1 MQFLHLLRLLRLR
14 PAPLLLLLLLLLLL
28 PPASAEI
35 VLLGEGRAAIELRG
49 GRRSVGYVTSAVRGI
64 AAQIRLDRLV
74 VRRGTDDDDHNDDT
88 NNGTTRFFFDE
99 RSRFT
104 DTKEEISV
112 DDSGRESFYG
122 FSGADDD
129 DGGGGGG
136 SQKDQWT
143 GARGEGKG
151 GVLDVAVFRVP
162 SECAHGP
169 PPGSSFLAQGG
180 DACDWPTVAGVGATR
195 PEVLPTGLGIS
206 TTFYCCRWRAVKA
219 GACTTAD
226 PPDSMILQDSFAG
239 HHRAVAIPQK
249 GGGAAAGWTGTVR
262 NGTIVLSEPG
272 TYVVAFAYCD
282 DNDDDDFRV
291 LLSGEV
297 VFESEHGYLPAE
309 LAPYAVLTIVLA
321 AACSGLFAWFLARM
335 VRYASSR
342 IPVEKWILLTLL
354 LAGTEACLQVA
365 GYAVW
370 NQAGYQSYN
379 LAVAAMVAGAL
390 KSGVGRCVLLTAALG
405 WGVTKESL
413 QCLTVAGVVMLGAAT
428 VPLELLVDLNLIHAG
443 FDVHPPTFLGAM
455 QVAAETAQDVGG
467 AETAVY
473 LIFAV
478 WTAAALGYTTWT
490 LWKTRQ
496 TQKLARYL
504 QLSAVLLASALT
516 AAIVA
521 AVAHSRMAHDVRYV
535 LLLGNAE
542 RAIFI
547 VAVAGVAVLWRPC
560 ENAREYAYYSTQL
573 PSSPPDDDDDDDGND
588 NAGEEDED
596 DGDEDEGGVQ
606 AGAALERDL
615 DASRGTAPGR
625 GGETRR
631 RGAAATATAGA
642 ADPRGEIELP
652 RVQGLS

>member
-1 MQFLHLLRLLRLR
+1 VRLN
-14 PAPLLLLLLLLLLL
+14 
-28 PPASAEI
+28 
-35 VLLGEGRAAIELRG
+35 
-49 GRRSVGYVTSAVRGI
+49 THD
-64 AAQIRLDRLV
+64 DR
-74 VRRGTDDDDHNDDT
+74 DNED
-88 NNGTTRFFFDE
+88 NGTGGVFE
-99 RSRFT
+99 LSSFT

-129 DGGGGGG
+129 GDDGDG
-136 SQKDQWT
+136 SKKKNQWT
-143 GARGEGKG
+143 EAHGEEKG
-151 GVLDVAVFRVP
+151 GVLDVAIFRVP

-169 PPGSSFLAQGG
+169 PPGSSFLADGG
-180 DACDWPTVAGVGATR
+180 DACDWPTLAGVGSTR
-195 PEVLPTGLGIS
+195 REVLPTGLGIS
-206 TTFYCCRWRAVKA
+206 TTFYCCHWRAVKA
-219 GACTTAD
+219 GACTTSD
-226 PPDSMILQDSFAG
+226 PPGSMILQDSFAG
-239 HHRAVAIPQK
+239 HHRTAAIPQS
-249 GGGAAAGWTGTVR
+249 GEAIPGWTGTVR
-262 NGTIVLSEPG
+262 NGTILLSEPG
-272 TYVVAFAYCD
+272 TYVVAFAYCGGGD
-282 DNDDDDFRV
+282 V

-309 LAPYAVLTIVLA
+309 LAPYVVLA
-321 AACSGLFAWFLARM
+321 IVVAAGCSGLFAWFLARM

-370 NQAGYQSYN
+370 NRAGYQSFN
-379 LAVAAMVAGAL
+379 LAVAAMVAGAF

-413 QCLTVAGVVMLGAAT
+413 QCLTAAGVVLLGAAT
-428 VPLELLVDLNLIHAG
+428 VPLELLVDLNLIHEVR
-443 FDVHPPTFLGAM
+443 DSHPQTFLGAM
-455 QVAAETAQDVGG
+455 RVAAETAQDVGG
-467 AETAVY
+467 AETAAD

-496 TQKLARYL
+496 SRKLARYL
-504 QLSAVLLASALT
+504 QLSAVLLASGLG
-516 AAIVA
+516 AAAVA
-521 AVAHSRMAHDVRYV
+521 AVAHSRMAQDVRYV

-542 RAIFI
+542 RAIFV

-588 NAGEEDED
+588 NAGEDDE

-606 AGAALERDL
+606 AGAALEHDP
-615 DASRGTAPGR
+615 DESRGTAPGR

-631 RGAAATATAGA
+631 RAAGAA
-642 ADPRGEIELP
+642 ADPRGAIELP
-652 RVQGLS
+652 RVHGLS